1 MGWHCALYPTANDIR
16 IYQVMWRRFCTCGGN
31 FYRALDSGHT
41 TMVDIFKKPRLWYLT
56 IWCLFIQI
64 DALYPHCAICMSNND
79 GVADCTGTRKPCVLV
94 FTLSAV
100 IRTVFVQSC
109 TQKIYPQ
116 EFESLT
122 RRFGTPCY
130 GKFIHYFNLQ
140 RGIEPRWRLS
150 PSVDL
155 LSRPHLEIDWLTCKK
170 NSGDYAYIFK
180 KKTKKKTLII
190 DIVIFLFWKL
200 KHCTSCL
207 NFFR

>member
-1 MGWHCALYPTANDIR
+1 
-16 IYQVMWRRFCTCGGN
+16 
-31 FYRALDSGHT
+31 
-41 TMVDIFKKPRLWYLT
+41 MVDIFKKPILWFLT

-79 GVADCTGTRKPCVLV
+79 GVADCTGTRKPCVWV
-94 FTLSAV
+94 FTPSAV

-109 TQKIYPQ
+109 RQKIYPQ
-116 EFESLT
+116 ELESRT

-170 NSGDYAYIFK
+170 TLAIMHIFLKRKKRK
-180 KKTKKKTLII
+180 KKNPELSI
-190 DIVIFLFWKL
+190 
-200 KHCTSCL
+200 S
-207 NFFR
+207 

>member
-1 MGWHCALYPTANDIR
+1 
-16 IYQVMWRRFCTCGGN
+16 
-31 FYRALDSGHT
+31 
-41 TMVDIFKKPRLWYLT
+41 MVDIFKKPILWFLT

-79 GVADCTGTRKPCVLV
+79 GVADCTGTRKPCVWV
-94 FTLSAV
+94 FTPSAV

-109 TQKIYPQ
+109 RQKIYPQ
-116 EFESLT
+116 ELESRT

-180 KKTKKKTLII
+180 KKKKKKKNPNYRYRNILILKVETLYELSKLLP
-190 DIVIFLFWKL
+190 VI
-200 KHCTSCL
+200 
-207 NFFR
+207 